1 MSAPSTATLA
11 PRFYTLQ
18 ELTDLGLGSESTL
31 RKAIK
36 EGLLPFHRFGSGYRI
51 SQDDLDSYL
60 MAARRPAPQLF
71 DSFVDAVAEAAPRL
85 TDDQRQQLVTVL
97 GGAA

>member
-1 MSAPSTATLA
+1 
-11 PRFYTLQ
+11 
-18 ELTDLGLGSESTL
+18 
-31 RKAIK
+31 
-36 EGLLPFHRFGSGYRI
+36 
-51 SQDDLDSYL
+51 

-71 DSFVDAVAEAAPRL
+71 DSFVDAVAQAAPRL